1 MSKVVNTLPLMVL
14 QSANGFYLGT
24 LNEDGPVSR
33 ESIEYWATEADAQKA
48 LDGIEGQD
56 WTRRTEV

>member
-1 MSKVVNTLPLMVL
+1 MKKVITLPLKVL
-14 QSANGFYLGT
+14 QSANGFYLGSFD
-24 LNEDGPVSR
+24 EEGPVSR
-33 ESIEYWATEADAQKA
+33 ESVEYWPTEVDAQKA

>member
-14 QSANGFYLGT
+14 HSANGFYLGT
-24 LNEDGPVSR
+24 LNEEGPVSR

>member
-14 QSANGFYLGT
+14 QSAHGFYLGT
-24 LNEDGPVSR
+24 LNEEGPVSR

-48 LDGIEGQD
+48 LDGTEGQG